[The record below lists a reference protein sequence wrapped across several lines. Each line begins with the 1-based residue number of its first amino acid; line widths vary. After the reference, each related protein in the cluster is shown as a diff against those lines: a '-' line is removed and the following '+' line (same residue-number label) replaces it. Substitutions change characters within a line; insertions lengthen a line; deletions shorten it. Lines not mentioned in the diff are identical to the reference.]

1 MRVKPVEAGPSS
13 VTPVAYPTLT
23 DAAEMVGV
31 APPTLSRLPDLVY
44 IRAGG
49 RDHRI
54 PAAEVL
60 RLTRHFRRR
69 SIDEVAF
76 DLVAYSETHAP
87 DLAEAVAAEVD
98 EAVATVYQAASK
110 PSIDAFLRDARRFLP
125 SGLFSQVA
133 KAVFTGAEEPK
144 AVAGR
149 SATKPTVTRR
159 PRVVARGS
167 KAPKP
172 SKRKAREPV

>member
-1 MRVKPVEAGPSS
+1 M
-13 VTPVAYPTLT
+13 AYPTLT

-44 IRAGG
+44 ISAGG

-54 PAAEVL
+54 PATEVL
-60 RLTRHFRRR
+60 RLARHFRRR
-69 SIDEVAF
+69 SVDDVAF
-76 DLVAYSETHAP
+76 DLVAYCEAHAP
-87 DLAEAVAAEVD
+87 DLAAAVAAEVD
-98 EAVATVYQAASK
+98 AAVSTFYQAASK
-110 PSIDAFLRDARRFLP
+110 PSIEAFLRDARRFLP

-133 KAVFTGAEEPK
+133 KAVFSGAEEPE

-149 SATKPTVTRR
+149 GATKPTVSRR
-159 PRVVARGS
+159 RRVAARGS

>member
-1 MRVKPVEAGPSS
+1 VEGRPPS

-31 APPTLSRLPDLVY
+31 TPPTLSRLSDLVY

-60 RLTRHFRRR
+60 RLAHHFRRR

-76 DLVAYSETHAP
+76 DLVAYCEAHAP

-98 EAVATVYQAASK
+98 AAVATFYQAASK
-110 PSIDAFLRDARRFLP
+110 PSIAGFLRDARRFLP

-133 KAVFTGAEEPK
+133 KAV
-144 AVAGR
+144 
-149 SATKPTVTRR
+149 SADVEAPRTATPRAAIRPTVTRR
-159 PRVVARGS
+159 PGAAARGS
-167 KAPKP
+167 KGLKP
-172 SKRKAREPV
+172 SKRKVREPV

>member
-1 MRVKPVEAGPSS
+1 VEARPPS

-54 PAAEVL
+54 PATEVL

-76 DLVAYSETHAP
+76 DLVAYSEAHAP
-87 DLAEAVAAEVD
+87 ELAEAVAAEVD
-98 EAVATVYQAASK
+98 AAVATLYRAAEK
-110 PSIDAFLRDARRFLP
+110 PSIEAFLRDARRFLP

-133 KAVFTGAEEPK
+133 KAI
-144 AVAGR
+144 
-149 SATKPTVTRR
+149 SADVEAPRTAAPRAATRPTVSRR
-159 PRVVARGS
+159 PRAAARGS
-167 KAPKP
+167 KGRKP

>member
-1 MRVKPVEAGPSS
+1 MEAHPPS
-13 VTPVAYPTLT
+13 VTPVAYPTMT

-31 APPTLSRLPDLVY
+31 SPPTLSRLSDLVY

-60 RLTRHFRRR
+60 RLTRHFQRR

-76 DLVAYSETHAP
+76 DLVAFCEAHAP
-87 DLAEAVAAEVD
+87 EVAEAVAAEVD
-98 EAVATVYQAASK
+98 AAVATFYQAASK
-110 PSIDAFLRDARRFLP
+110 PSIETFLRDARRFLP

-133 KAVFTGAEEPK
+133 KAVSTDVDAPK
-144 AVAGR
+144 
-149 SATKPTVTRR
+149 TVTRR
-159 PRVVARGS
+159 GPTKSTVSRRPRVAARGS
-167 KAPKP
+167 KALKP
-172 SKRKAREPV
+172 SKRKVREPV